1 MDLAFYMGVIVG
13 IVSRILMLNTD
24 QEQYPTYPNILISQ
38 LILAFVASA
47 LGALLVPALVA
58 RSYTSI
64 TFLSLAAEQ
73 FRQVRA
79 NRRNTLQ
86 NVEPA
91 QLVDRGE
98 ALIEEIARA
107 YEVRNYM
114 CIITSF
120 ITVGLN
126 RLITVETGINDT
138 VSIIISAV
146 AGLALAF
153 GLKKLLTR
161 KSISDI
167 ADVVAVPITFSDES
181 ILNVGDVKGIT
192 NIGLKQD
199 RDVYINKG
207 IGIEIIPKNRD
218 YLNAGII
225 YNSGQR
231 QAIAFNIYS
240 RLGLYGDSDD
250 PAFTPIL
257 RRNAE
262 KESIVLAYIPV
273 YGGLEEVIEAVKSCP
288 ILETAK
294 GKNLSLKNYK
304 IGSLNKEVN

>member
-1 MDLAFYMGVIVG
+1 MDLAFYVGVCVG
-13 IVSRILMLNTD
+13 IISRIIMLNTD
-24 QEQYPTYPNILISQ
+24 QNQYPTYPNILISQ
-38 LILAFVASA
+38 LILAFVASS

-86 NVEPA
+86 NIEA
-91 QLVDRGE
+91 GQLVKRGE

-107 YEVRNYM
+107 FEVRNYM

-120 ITVGLN
+120 LTVGLN
-126 RLITVETGINDT
+126 RLITVETGINDMT
-138 VSIIISAV
+138 SLIISTV
-146 AGLALAF
+146 TGLTLAL

-161 KSISDI
+161 ESI
-167 ADVVAVPITFSDES
+167 ADVADVVPVPITFKDES
-181 ILNVGDVKGIT
+181 ILCVGDVKGIT
-192 NIGLKQD
+192 NVGLKQD

-207 IGIEIIPKNRD
+207 IGIEIIPKDSD

-225 YNSGQR
+225 YNLGQR
-231 QAIAFNIYS
+231 QAIAFNLYS
-240 RLGLYGDSDD
+240 RLGRYGDTDD
-250 PAFTPIL
+250 PAFTPLL
-257 RRNAE
+257 RRNPK
-262 KESIVLAYIPV
+262 KESLVFAYIPD
-273 YGGLEEVIEAVKSCP
+273 YGGLEEVIQAVKSCP

-304 IGSLNKEVN
+304 IGTLDKEVN